1 MGLLKGLAIT
11 FSMYSKIPVPIFEW
25 KEEDMKYSMVF
36 FPLIGIVIGGVYI
49 GWYYAAA
56 SLGFGRSFTAAIA
69 AVLPLV
75 ITGGIHMDGF
85 LDTVDALS
93 SYQSREV
100 KLKILK
106 DPHCGAFA
114 VIGGL
119 MYILILFGALTEI
132 KELIP
137 CLLIAFGFVLSRA
150 LSGLSLIWFPNAKK
164 EGTLHTFSSAA
175 QKKVTAVVLSGTV
188 IVMVALMFIIG
199 GVKGMVPAAAAIL
212 VFVYYRRMSD
222 KKFGGITGDLAGF
235 FLQLCELF
243 VVISCAVLYR

>member
-1 MGLLKGLAIT
+1 MGLVKGLAIT

-36 FPLIGIVIGGVYI
+36 FPLIGVIIGGVFL
-49 GWYYAAA
+49 GWYFLSA
-56 SLGFGRSFTAAIA
+56 SLGFGKSFTAAIA
-69 AVLPLV
+69 AVLPFI

-93 SYQSREV
+93 SYQSKEV

-119 MYILILFGALTEI
+119 MYILILYGALTEI
-132 KELIP
+132 KDLIP
-137 CLLIAFGFVLSRA
+137 CLLIALGFVLSRA
-150 LSGLSLIWFPNAKK
+150 FSGLSLIWFPNAKK

-175 QKKVTAVVLSGTV
+175 QKKVTAAALLGTV
-188 IVMVALMFIIG
+188 IVMAVLMFIIG
-199 GVKGMVPAAAAIL
+199 GVKGMVPAAAAVV
-212 VFVYYRRMSD
+212 VFFYYRRMSD